1 MTSQKFISFIRR
13 AILPSV
19 TLLLALSSV
28 PDNSRLTAQAGQTG
42 SPKLG
47 SIIAEDYDVQTTDG
61 KRVKLATLLGRNQP
75 VLIDFWATW
84 CGPCRL
90 EIPHLIELANKYR
103 ERKLVVIGLTIEDP
117 ADDAEKVRE
126 FAKKLGINY
135 QIAFAPRELYYGLT
149 GGTRTALPQTLIYGG
164 DGTLVRRIV
173 GYNAKLIPYV
183 LTEAVEAALKRNS
196 AEGKQSLL
204 LK

>member
-1 MTSQKFISFIRR
+1 MTSQKLISFIRR

-126 FAKKLGINY
+126 LRKKPGSNPP
-135 QIAFAPRELYYGLT
+135 APFPRA
-149 GGTRTALPQTLIYGG
+149 GGVSGAAGG
-164 DGTLVRRIV
+164 RRP
-173 GYNAKLIPYV
+173 GAP
-183 LTEAVEAALKRNS
+183 AASFLWGGGH
-196 AEGKQSLL
+196 AA
-204 LK
+204 